1 MVILLGLYAQLDEGA
16 SSCLKT
22 KALLINKGVKLRSD
36 LGQI

>member
-1 MVILLGLYAQLDEGA
+1 MQPITNLQDLSKDGA
-16 SSCLKT
+16 YPSRR